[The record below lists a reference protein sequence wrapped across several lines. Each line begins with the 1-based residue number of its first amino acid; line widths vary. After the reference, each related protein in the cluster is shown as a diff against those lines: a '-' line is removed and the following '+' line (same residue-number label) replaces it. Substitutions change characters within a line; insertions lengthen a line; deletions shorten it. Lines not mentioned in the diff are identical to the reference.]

1 MRRPTA
7 RVGLYRRRACLYGP
21 LVVLGAALI
30 LMTSPNIN
38 GAYLAGLL
46 IMLTG
51 AGGFVLESGPQPG
64 RRR

>member
-1 MRRPTA
+1 MMRPTA
-7 RVGLYRRRACLYGP
+7 RVGLYRRRAYLYGP
-21 LVVLGAALI
+21 LVILGAALV
-30 LMTSPNIN
+30 LMSSGTVN

-46 IMLTG
+46 IILAG

>member
-1 MRRPTA
+1 MRPTA
-7 RVGLYRRRACLYGP
+7 RVGLYRRRAYLYGP
-21 LVVLGAALI
+21 LVILGAALV
-30 LMTSPNIN
+30 LMSSGTVN

-46 IMLTG
+46 IILAG